1 MKNERSS
8 RKIYVPSSQKAM
20 HINKEQ
26 YFILRKVLHD
36 IGVNFVVTYESEDMF
51 IRMLNDGLFRIKENE
66 LFSDKGK

>member
-1 MKNERSS
+1 MKDPAEKYMCRLH
-8 RKIYVPSSQKAM
+8 KKAM